1 MDNTEHVITQAYWF
15 ISDYMEAIN
24 ITAIAGDK
32 GKHAYSCEV
41 SCNGV
46 VWWLYHPCVSTQD
59 NTDGSNVISVTF
71 QPQQSTLVS
80 DYTYTVL
87 IMC

>member
-1 MDNTEHVITQAYWF
+1 MCRVILQAHWL

-24 ITAIAGDK
+24 ITSIAGDK

-41 SCNGV
+41 SCDDI
-46 VWWLYHPCVSTQD
+46 VWWPYHPCVLTQD

-80 DYTYTVL
+80 DYINVIPTL
-87 IMC
+87 C